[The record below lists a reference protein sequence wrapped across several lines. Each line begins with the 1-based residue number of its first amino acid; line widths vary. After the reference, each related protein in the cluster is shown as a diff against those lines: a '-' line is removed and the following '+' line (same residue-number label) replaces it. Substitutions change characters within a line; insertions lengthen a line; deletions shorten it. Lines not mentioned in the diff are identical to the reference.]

1 MGCAYFE
8 PGDPYLARNNNN
20 KVEIIYIYIVNELIL
35 FFYIS
40 FLNLNSN

>member
-8 PGDPYLARNNNN
+8 SGDPYLARNNN
-20 KVEIIYIYIVNELIL
+20 KVEIIYIVNELVL
-35 FFYIS
+35 FFYIL